1 VEKMSVDERSFRRAL
16 GSFAT
21 GVTIVTSANA
31 DGGPVGVTVSSF
43 SSLSLDPPLVLFC
56 LGGKTSSLKA
66 FKEWG
71 HYVVNV
77 LSDKQRE
84 LSILFAN
91 KKGDKFAEVDFA
103 KNEHGCPIIAGC
115 LATLEC
121 KAEKIVEA
129 GDHLIFIGR
138 VEKISFAAGGQPL
151 VYFRGAYSGLGEGA
165 A

>member
-1 VEKMSVDERSFRRAL
+1 MNIDDRSFRRAL

-21 GVTIVTSANA
+21 GVTVVTSA
-31 DGGPVGVTVSSF
+31 DTKGGPVGVTVSSF
-43 SSLSLDPPLVLFC
+43 SSVSLDPPLVLFC
-56 LGGKTSSLKA
+56 LGEKTSTLNA

-71 HYVVNV
+71 HYVIHV

-91 KKGDKFAEVDFA
+91 KKGDKFADVDYE
-103 KNEHGCPIIAGC
+103 KNAHGCPVIAGC
-115 LATLEC
+115 LASLEC

-129 GDHLIFIGR
+129 GDHFIFVGR